1 MASLVSDGFYDAGSN
16 KGNYMILTAECI
28 MIMIL
33 ELTWSSVC
41 QLSSCCKFPRG
52 AQRVN
57 EMGGNLKVQESVKT
71 KYLLFLSQ
79 LILSPA
85 KK

>member
-1 MASLVSDGFYDAGSN
+1 MASLVGDGFYDAGSN
-16 KGNYMILTAECI
+16 KVNYMILTAECI

-79 LILSPA
+79 RILSPA